1 MDASLCP
8 SALLN
13 ATFTHATIGRAL
25 VTLTGRCFIANDA
38 LATMLGY
45 TCAELSEMTFQQITH
60 PEDFH
65 AVMAL
70 VNEFNTGKR
79 TSCKLEKRFLRRDGI
94 ALQVLLFIALVPGNA
109 HQPSCLSLEV
119 IDFSEHKLLESER
132 NVFFAASSDLLVIAD
147 EQGFFIEVSQSW
159 TDVLGWSR
167 EELTLR
173 PFIEFVHPED
183 RERTLTQVRLL
194 YTGNAAKGFRN
205 RYVHRDG
212 SYRWLEWNR
221 PTIQG
226 KRSYSVARDITREVL
241 AEQERKLQEDKIRL
255 LIDNG
260 SDAYIGMSQDGRI
273 TEWNKQAERLL
284 GWSTSEAVG
293 SDMASLIAPERYRT
307 QHERGLAAFM
317 QTGQTHIL
325 NKRVELPVLTRGG
338 NEMLVEMTVGAIK
351 HGDEFHFGTF
361 MRDISHR
368 KAAEERL
375 HFQATRDFLTGLP
388 NRFEFMNRLEHALRH
403 SERLQKDHYMAL
415 LFIDL
420 DGFKQVNDL
429 LGHEVGDR
437 VLTEFGKN
445 LSHLARHEVDTVAR
459 LAGDEFVILLEEVT
473 HRRAEQVANAVLDC
487 AREGL
492 DEVRGGCELSA
503 SVGLAFYSGNQSAS
517 ALLSRAD
524 AAMYAA
530 KQAGKNKVAQ
540 APDDQ
545 HWTAMLG
552 AGPHGAGRW
561 HFSQ

>member
-1 MDASLCP
+1 MDAFLGS
-8 SALLN
+8 SSLLN
-13 ATFTHATIGRAL
+13 AAFTHAAIGRAL
-25 VTLTGRCFIANDA
+25 VAQNGRWLMANEA

-45 TCAELSEMTFQQITH
+45 TCAELSGLTFQQVTH
-60 PEDFH
+60 PEDLD

-70 VNEFNTGKR
+70 IDELNTGKR
-79 TSCKLEKRFLRRDGI
+79 TSCKLEKRYLRRDGVS
-94 ALQVLLFIALVPGNA
+94 LWVLLFIAPMPGDA
-109 HQPSCLSLEV
+109 RQPPCLLLEV

-132 NVFFAASSDLLVIAD
+132 NVFFAASSDLLAVAN
-147 EQGFFIEVSQSW
+147 EHGFFIEISRSW

-167 EELTLR
+167 EEFTLR

-183 RERTLTQVRLL
+183 REMTLAQVRHL
-194 YTGNAAKGFRN
+194 YAGTAAEGFRN

-212 SYRWLEWNR
+212 SYRWLEWSR
-221 PTIQG
+221 PTVQD

-241 AEQERKLQEDKIRL
+241 ARQERRLQEDKIRL

-273 TEWNKQAERLL
+273 TEWNKQAEQLL
-284 GWSTSEAVG
+284 GWSTTEAIG
-293 SDMASLIAPERYRT
+293 SDMASLIAPERYRA
-307 QHERGLAAFM
+307 QHDRGLAAFM

-338 NEMLVEMTVGAIK
+338 NEILVEMTVGAIK
-351 HGDEFHFGTF
+351 HGDEFYFATF

-388 NRFEFMNRLEHALRH
+388 NRFEFMNRLDHALRH
-403 SERLQKDHYMAL
+403 SERLQKDHYLAL

-437 VLTEFGKN
+437 VLTKFGKN
-445 LSHLARHEVDTVAR
+445 LSRLARHEIDTVAR

-492 DEVRGGCELSA
+492 DEVRGSCELSA
-503 SVGLAFYSGNQSAS
+503 SVGLAFYTGNESTS

-530 KQAGKNKVAQ
+530 KQAGKSKVAL
-540 APDDQ
+540 APDGQ
-545 HWTAMLG
+545 HWAGMPG
-552 AGPHGAGRW
+552 AGPHGEGQ
-561 HFSQ
+561 HYFSH